1 MTTPESS
8 SSSDDADPDNAPPT
22 APAAAESRRR
32 KRRRRGRSNPRATV
46 SPARSQGRVWRI
58 IVGCLLGA
66 MDAVFVAAVA
76 YLCWTLVWSDSP
88 LERVGWPILVLAVA
102 PLPLAAGALYFAIC
116 DMRGRR
122 IAVPM
127 FAIVVLLGLSV
138 QAIGTNAVTMVRW
151 AQARPQ
157 VLAIAAHPPPRGIR
171 QHRRFGTYWATV
183 HANFDGTVLLEFDR
197 SWSGLLY
204 VPAGL
209 PEPDHSSGAVGPE
222 VMPRWWF
229 YDTD

>member
-1 MTTPESS
+1 MTNPPPASGV
-8 SSSDDADPDNAPPT
+8 DDAYDDSADPGAS
-22 APAAAESRRR
+22 AAAESRRR
-32 KRRRRGRSNPRATV
+32 KQRRRGRSNPRGAAL
-46 SPARSQGRVWRI
+46 PARARGRAWRI
-58 IVGCLLGA
+58 IVGCLLGVI
-66 MDAVFVAAVA
+66 DAVFVAAVA
-76 YLCWTLVWSDSP
+76 YLCWMLVWSDSP
-88 LERVGWPILVLAVA
+88 LDRVGWPILVLAVA

-122 IAVPM
+122 VAVPM
-127 FAIVVLLGLSV
+127 FAIVVVLGLSV
-138 QAIGTNAVTMVRW
+138 QAVETNAVNMVRW

-157 VLAIAAHPPPRGIR
+157 VLAIAAHPPARGTR
-171 QHRRFGTYWATV
+171 QHRLFGTYWATV
-183 HANFDGTVLLEFDR
+183 HANFDGTVLIEFDN